1 MRRYFYK
8 MPIAFPAQQIFTG
21 TEWLH
26 HHAVIVD
33 NGLIIQLLPL
43 DELSSAIEI
52 KNLGSNILAPAF
64 IDAQVYGADGLLFS
78 LFPTAQTLQAMYET
92 FAATG
97 TCLFQPTIATNTI
110 SVFKNCI
117 DAVNEYWDGGG
128 KGVHGLHL
136 EGPWLN
142 PQKAGAHVAEW
153 MHEPTMEE
161 VNELLAYG
169 KDVISMITLAPEM
182 CSSEIIRLL
191 QANNIVLSA
200 GHSNA
205 TYQQARQ
212 SFDEGVGTVT
222 HLYNAMSGLQHRAP
236 GLVGAAFQN
245 QTVTSSII
253 PDGHHVDYA
262 AIAIAKKIMGERLFA
277 ITDAVT
283 ETNEGPYQHELVG
296 DKYEC
301 NGTLSGSALSM
312 HTAFLNLINQVG
324 IEVEEALRMCSLY
337 PAKALRIDDAHG
349 GIATGYA
356 AEFVCMSNNYTKPK
370 LITETIGW

>member
-1 MRRYFYK
+1 
-8 MPIAFPAQQIFTG
+8 
-21 TEWLH
+21 L
-26 HHAVIVD
+26 VV
-33 NGLIIQLLPL
+33 QLLPV
-43 DELSSAIEI
+43 DELSSAIDL
-52 KNLGSNILAPAF
+52 KNFGSSILAPAC
-64 IDAQVYGADGLLFS
+64 IDAQVYGAGDLLFS
-78 LFPTAQTLQAMYET
+78 LHPTVQTLQTMYET
-92 FAATG
+92 FATTG

-117 DAVNEYWDGGG
+117 DAVKRYWAGGG

-142 PQKAGAHVAEW
+142 PQKAGAHVKEW
-153 MHEPTMEE
+153 MHTPTVEE
-161 VNELLAYG
+161 VGDLLAYG
-169 KDVISMITLAPEM
+169 KDAITMITLAPEM
-182 CSSEIIRLL
+182 CSSEIIALL
-191 QANNIVLSA
+191 RKNNIVISA

-205 TYQQARQ
+205 TYQQAMQ
-212 SFDEGVGTVT
+212 SFDEGIGTVT

-245 QTVTSSII
+245 QTVMSSVI

-283 ETNEGPYQHELVG
+283 TTSEGPYRHEAVG

-312 HTAFLNLINQVG
+312 HTAFLNLVNEVG
-324 IEVEEALRMCSLY
+324 IEEDEALRMCAVY
-337 PAKALRIDDAHG
+337 PARALGIDDAHG
-349 GIATGYA
+349 KIATGYA
-356 AEFVCMSNNYTKPK
+356 AEFVCMSDTYNNPK
-370 LITETIGW
+370 LVTETTGW